1 MISDWPSLKS
11 RRIGPLVPQ
20 FLHAT
25 TRYHSPGSQTCKGI
39 GGTPS
44 IKLVGLSGIRYEL
57 VGQSIQDKSGTA
69 RKKVPPSLIP
79 YFKVITLLKNK
90 TDPHIRA
97 SPFASNRKKSGN
109 ASPQRRR
116 SSRATEIPP
125 FGTCILPSRVGP
137 QKAGRCHLLSP
148 HTLSETT
155 NESLIL

>member
-1 MISDWPSLKS
+1 MISDCPPLKS

-44 IKLVGLSGIRYEL
+44 IKLVGLSGMEQNL
-57 VGQSIQDKSGTA
+57 WA
-69 RKKVPPSLIP
+69 RV
-79 YFKVITLLKNK
+79 YK
-90 TDPHIRA
+90 TSHHGKEKR
-97 SPFASNRKKSGN
+97 SGN

-116 SSRATEIPP
+116 PSRATEIPP

-148 HTLSETT
+148 HTLGKR
-155 NESLIL
+155 LISHLFCKGRDEERMERWDFSAFDPEPQLMVVASGVVI